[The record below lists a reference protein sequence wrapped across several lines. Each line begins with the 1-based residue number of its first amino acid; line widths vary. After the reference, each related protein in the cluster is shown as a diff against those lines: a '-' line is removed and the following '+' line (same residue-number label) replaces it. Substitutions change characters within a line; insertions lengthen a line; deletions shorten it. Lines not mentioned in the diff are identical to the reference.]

1 MQRAGRSACRVLPL
15 RENQYHNQVIIAATI
30 VLSVI
35 FSFLAGL
42 HIYWGMGGRRG
53 LAAAVPRK
61 ANGAKRINP
70 SSFDC
75 FVVAFLLLGAGI
87 FVLIRS
93 RLLSIQL
100 PSWILHAGSRVLLV
114 IFTARAIG
122 EFRYVGFFKK
132 VKSSRFARLDTKYYS
147 PLCVLIA
154 ALLCCLE
161 FLN

>member
-1 MQRAGRSACRVLPL
+1 MK
-15 RENQYHNQVIIAATI
+15 IAAVI
-30 VLSVI
+30 LLSFI
-35 FSFLAGL
+35 FFFLSGL
-42 HIYWGMGGRRG
+42 HIYWGLGGRRG
-53 LAAAVPRK
+53 LAATVPRK

-70 SSFDC
+70 SGFDC

-87 FVLIRS
+87 FVLVRAH
-93 RLLSIQL
+93 LLSISL
-100 PSWILHAGSRVLLV
+100 PSWLLHTGSWVLIV

-132 VKSSRFARLDTKYYS
+132 VKSSQFAQLDTKYYS

-154 ALLCCLE
+154 VLLCCLE

>member
-1 MQRAGRSACRVLPL
+1 MK
-15 RENQYHNQVIIAATI
+15 IAAAI
-30 VLSVI
+30 ILSFI
-35 FSFLAGL
+35 FFFLSGL
-42 HIYWGMGGRRG
+42 HIYWGLGGRRG

-70 SSFDC
+70 SAFDC

-87 FVLIRS
+87 FVLVRAH
-93 RLLSIQL
+93 LLSINL
-100 PSWILHAGSRVLLV
+100 PSWLLHTGSWVLLV

-154 ALLCCLE
+154 ALICCLE

>member
-1 MQRAGRSACRVLPL
+1 M
-15 RENQYHNQVIIAATI
+15 IIAATI
-30 VLSVI
+30 TLTFIFFFLS
-35 FSFLAGL
+35 GL
-42 HIYWGMGGRRG
+42 HIYWGLGGRRG

-70 SSFDC
+70 SAFDC
-75 FVVAFLLLGAGI
+75 FVVAFLLLGGGI
-87 FVLIRS
+87 FVLVRS
-93 RLLSIQL
+93 HLLSIRL
-100 PSWILHAGSRVLLV
+100 PSWLLHSGSWILLV

-122 EFRYVGFFKK
+122 ECRYVGFFKK
-132 VKSSRFARLDTKYYS
+132 VKSSQFARLDTKYYS

>member
-1 MQRAGRSACRVLPL
+1 MK
-15 RENQYHNQVIIAATI
+15 IAAAI
-30 VLSVI
+30 ILSFI
-35 FSFLAGL
+35 FFFLSGL
-42 HIYWGMGGRRG
+42 HIYWGLGGRRG
-53 LAAAVPRK
+53 LAASVPGK
-61 ANGAKRINP
+61 TNGAKRINP
-70 SSFDC
+70 SAFDC

-87 FVLIRS
+87 FVLVRAH
-93 RLLSIQL
+93 LLSISL
-100 PSWILHAGSRVLLV
+100 PSWLLHTGSWVLLV

-132 VKSSRFARLDTKYYS
+132 VKSSQFARLDTKYYS